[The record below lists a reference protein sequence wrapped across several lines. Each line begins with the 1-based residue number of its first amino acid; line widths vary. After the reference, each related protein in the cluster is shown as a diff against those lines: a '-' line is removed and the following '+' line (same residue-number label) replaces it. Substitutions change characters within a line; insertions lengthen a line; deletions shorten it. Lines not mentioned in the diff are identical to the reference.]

1 MLLQTLLLTLC
12 GADLDLYTPEHW
24 RFAAHEAAAY
34 LTGSGIRPV
43 RSALFCGAVRNLVIT
58 DGRCVYPIAKEHQ

>member
-12 GADLDLYTPEHW
+12 GADLDLYAPEHW
-24 RFAAHEAAAY
+24 RIAAHEAAAY

-43 RSALFCGAVRNLVIT
+43 RSLHSAPLLSSF
-58 DGRCVYPIAKEHQ
+58 